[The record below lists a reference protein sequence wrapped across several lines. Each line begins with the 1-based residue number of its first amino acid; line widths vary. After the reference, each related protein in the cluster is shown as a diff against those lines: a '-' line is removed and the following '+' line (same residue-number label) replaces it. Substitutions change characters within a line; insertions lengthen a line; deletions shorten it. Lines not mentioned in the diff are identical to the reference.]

1 VKLQKFSHCCVLA
14 SEAGS
19 RLLIDPGCFSTG
31 LETLGGLTGVLITH
45 IHEDHLDIS
54 RLRALLA
61 SNPDARVV
69 CDVASAAALADAGVE
84 AEAVHAGVL
93 VDLGVPVRVYGNEHA
108 VLHPDLPNVPNVGYL
123 IADRFFYGGD
133 ALTVPDRPV
142 DVLAL
147 PVGAPW
153 LKMAEAVEW
162 LRVVRPRIAV
172 PVHDYQHVIA
182 EMAYH
187 VLERLGPNGTRLM
200 ALSAGAPAEF

>member
-1 VKLQKFSHCCVLA
+1 MKLQKFGHCCLLA
-14 SEAGS
+14 SESGA

-31 LETLGGLTGVLITH
+31 LETLSGLTGVLVTH
-45 IHEDHLDIS
+45 VHDDHLDVG
-54 RLRALLA
+54 RLRTLLA
-61 SNPDARVV
+61 GNPDARIVS
-69 CDVASAAALADAGVE
+69 DVASAAALSEAGVKS
-84 AEAVHAGVL
+84 EAVHAGDE

-108 VLHPDLPNVPNVGYL
+108 VIHPDLPNVPNVGYL
-123 IADRFFYGGD
+123 IADRFFYAGD

-142 DVLAL
+142 EVLAL

-153 LKMAEAVEW
+153 LNMAEAIEW

-187 VLERLGPNGTRLM
+187 VVERLGPNGTRLM
-200 ALSAGAPAEF
+200 ALSAGAPAEV

>member
-1 VKLQKFSHCCVLA
+1 VKLQKFGPCCVLA
-14 SEAGS
+14 TEAGS

-31 LETLGGLTGVLITH
+31 LETLRGLTGILVTH
-45 IHEDHLDIS
+45 VHDDHLDIG
-54 RLRALLA
+54 RLQALLA
-61 SNPDARVV
+61 SNPDARIVS
-69 CDVASAAALADAGVE
+69 DVASAAALSEAGVE
-84 AEAVHAGVL
+84 ADAVHAGDE

-108 VLHPDLPNVPNVGYL
+108 VIHPDLPNVPNVGYL
-123 IADRFFYGGD
+123 IADRFFYAGD

-142 DVLAL
+142 EVLAL

-153 LKMAEAVEW
+153 LSMAEAIEW

-187 VLERLGPNGTRLM
+187 VLERLSPSGTRLL
-200 ALSAGAPAEF
+200 ALSAGAPAEV